1 MKKITLKSLLFAS
14 VFFTTSL
21 VAEDDLSKAFVCTPE
36 EMVAFL
42 TPIQKMQEI
51 PVQTPTTTE
60 VIAASIEAACA
71 ADPSSDQCV
80 EACFNMPNFAFPD
93 LWKELVDAYNTIVA
107 SIPKVSSAGSILD
120 SMSNLYDQAKDEI
133 MEFLNEDICKLVDL
147 NDLKD
152 TMGDYIAANVT
163 KVVHDKYNF
172 DLNNIDSSSM
182 NLLKTKLYEKY
193 GSDSKYFFDPNQY
206 TEDQKNEA
214 LRELKEEDK
223 KTEIGRAHV

>member
-1 MKKITLKSLLFAS
+1 MKKFTIKSLMFAS

-42 TPIQKMQEI
+42 APIQEMQKI
-51 PVQTPTTTE
+51 PVQTPTTKE
-60 VIAASIEAACA
+60 VIAANIEASCA
-71 ADPSSDQCV
+71 ADPSSDECI

-93 LWKELVDAYNTIVA
+93 LWKDLVDAYNTIVS
-107 SIPKVSSAGSILD
+107 SIPKISSAGSILD
-120 SMSNLYDQAKDEI
+120 SMNDLYDRAKKEI

-172 DLNNIDSSSM
+172 DLNNIDASSM
-182 NLLKTKLYEKY
+182 NLLKTKLREKY
-193 GSDSKYFFDPNQY
+193 GADSKYFFDPSLY

-214 LRELKEEDK
+214 LNELKQEDRK
-223 KTEIGRAHV
+223 FWDGL